1 MKNFPDDKKHIFKF
15 IIELLLDSRPD
26 DTMGYYN
33 YDIVGK
39 TQSDLFN
46 KLFTVDGQSF
56 NFSKE
61 SVSKFKNHYCDYPNK
76 LYRCLA
82 ASNYHGLRQLIETV
96 DRLLGAEPFC
106 SKHNKIATSIDDEL
120 NSHKKVGTLKEIKT
134 PSQFSSPKKYILNA
148 IHKSFEFIFDETVT
162 EYSLVSKRPRKNPEF
177 VGRSKELS
185 EIAEQLAEQ
194 KYVVISGMGGIG
206 KTTLANEFLAQNSS
220 RYDVIA
226 SVVFD
231 TDIKT
236 TISNIKCNGISDDLK
251 ADKKH
256 SIVKELLNEA
266 GEKAIVLIDNC
277 DSKDKVYE
285 DDEEYWNKML
295 DGYSCKFIITTRME
309 SQSSVRVK
317 EIDDHILGEL
327 FIRQISRRT
336 GIVDT
341 FQNNMANVLDIL
353 HRNTMLVV
361 LAGKVLDNSDL
372 SPDEFIKRMSG
383 EDPKYITHTIEHRKD
398 NHVSRKTKTIPD
410 HLDTLFSLAGL
421 NSEQKHLLMD
431 FALLPSGAML
441 ESRIAAKWF
450 NSKNENDFQQM
461 YILGWIKI
469 QYDDSSENTLWG
481 IHPLIAESI
490 RRMNRSGFRDT
501 DFLVEISNIEVFSH
515 LYNIYGYSEYALML
529 YQIALR
535 ITGQSEEWK
544 RCISSICVWLSYNG
558 STDKA
563 YDLFRRAEDK
573 SIFTPEACA
582 YLWDYYDKDIQLKQI
597 LDRIRNTSFKGHEDF
612 TKVYS
617 QMFPEDKAEKYGEWI
632 SENTERKILFDNQT
646 MRTRLMALEH
656 TITELRY
663 DDLQVYAQYLRK
675 ILYVYHSTEAFT
687 NSPNDVDTATY
698 MSFIKK
704 QLECASIEQTDIF
717 STVYELLG
725 SDTDKAGLS
734 FYNDIE
740 VMQCF
745 LVHAGLIQYVADIRC
760 KIMQNQDYS
769 IIQQQIDEYVNFMD
783 ELVEYLNKKTRLQ
796 WKIYLAYIYCDVNDF
811 DNAQMTIT
819 DCKDNGI
826 MKDYILSR
834 QMDILEF
841 YYQCKREI
849 PKHLVIGVPIK
860 DMLTKIIRLYNELSK
875 TLSQA
880 PDLKSHSNDSLFYY
894 QLIGLKA
901 FSDISASIFLSAH
914 GIHKWDTGEVRRSIK
929 DTFSKVQD
937 DIYTLLQK
945 PVKTKEYY
953 NQFLLIESIIKGMYE
968 PFLTIK

>member
-1 MKNFPDDKKHIFKF
+1 MKNFTDDNKHIFKY

-33 YDIVGK
+33 YDVVGK

-46 KLFTVDGQSF
+46 KLFTVNGQSF

-76 LYRCLA
+76 LYRCLSA
-82 ASNYHGLRQLIETV
+82 NNYNGLRQVIETIE
-96 DRLLGAEPFC
+96 RLLEAEPYC
-106 SKHNKIATSIDDEL
+106 SMHDIIATSIDDEL
-120 NSHKKVGTLKEIKT
+120 NSHKKVGKLKDIKT

-148 IHKSFEFIFDETVT
+148 IQKSFEFIFDETAT

-177 VGRSKELS
+177 VGRSKELA

-220 RYDVIA
+220 RYDVIT

-285 DDEEYWNKML
+285 DDEDYWNKML

-317 EIDDHILGEL
+317 EIDDQLLGEL

-398 NHVSRKTKTIPD
+398 NHVSRKTIPD

-441 ESRIAAKWF
+441 ESRIALKWF
-450 NSKNENDFQQM
+450 KSKTNNDFQQM
-461 YILGWIKI
+461 YILGWIKT
-469 QYDDSSENTLWG
+469 QYDDSSDTTLWG

-490 RRMNRSGFRDT
+490 RRMAKSGFRDT
-501 DFLVEISNIEVFSH
+501 DFLDEIRNIEVFSY
-515 LYNIYGYSEYALML
+515 LYNIYGYSEYSSML
-529 YQIALR
+529 YHIALR
-535 ITGQSEEWK
+535 ITGRSEEWK
-544 RCISSICVWLSYNG
+544 RCISSICVWLSYKG
-558 STDKA
+558 SADKA
-563 YDLFRRAEDK
+563 YDLFRRSEDK
-573 SIFTPEACA
+573 SIFTAEACA

-597 LDRIRNTSFKGHEDF
+597 LDRIRNTSFKEHEIF
-612 TKVYS
+612 TNEYG
-617 QMFPEDKAEKYGEWI
+617 QMFSENKAEVYCKWI
-632 SENTERKILFDNQT
+632 RENAERKMLFDNQT
-646 MRTRLMALEH
+646 MRTRLTTLEH

-663 DDLQVYAQYLRK
+663 DNLQQYAQYLRK
-675 ILYVYHSTEAFT
+675 ILYSYNSPKAYTR
-687 NSPNDVDTATY
+687 SPNDVDTAKY

-717 STVYELLG
+717 STVRKLLG
-725 SDTDKAGLS
+725 RETDKLGLS

-745 LVHAGLIQYVADIRC
+745 LVHAGLIQYVADIRY
-760 KIMQNQDYS
+760 KIMQNQKYS
-769 IIQQQIDEYVNFMD
+769 IIKPQIDEYVNFMD

-849 PKHLVIGVPIK
+849 NTNFGIGVPIK
-860 DMLTKIIRLYNELSK
+860 ELPTKIIRLYDELCKS
-875 TLSQA
+875 LSNA
-880 PDLKSHSNDSLFYY
+880 SDLMRHSNDSMFYF

-901 FSDISASIFLSAH
+901 FLDISASIFLTLSMNGGREL
-914 GIHKWDTGEVRRSIK
+914 GINNFSMKITC
-929 DTFSKVQD
+929 TFSKAYT
-937 DIYTLLQK
+937 DIYALLEK
-945 PVKTKEYY
+945 PFKTECNY

-968 PFLTIK
+968 PFLKR